1 MTKTTKELIIISVA
15 VPILLFSWTYN
26 LKRIKSR
33 RTMDS
38 RQEIAV
44 VEVVEEVNQAAE
56 PQSLPDEINEM
67 KASNEEI
74 RAQIERL
81 SLDWGRDPFS
91 ASGEAIQTK
100 NNKGKFLGN
109 LFLRGI
115 SFRAGVGVAI
125 VNDFILREGN
135 TVEGYTVVEIL
146 KRAVILEKDGKKY
159 TLNLEK

>member
-33 RTMDS
+33 RAVDA

-44 VEVVEEVNQAAE
+44 VAEVNQASE
-56 PQSLPDEINEM
+56 PQPLPDEINKM
-67 KASNEEI
+67 KASDEEI
-74 RAQIERL
+74 QAQIERL

-91 ASGEAIQTK
+91 TSGEVIQTE
-100 NNKGKFLGN
+100 NRRDMSLGN

-125 VNDFILREGN
+125 VNDFILREGD
-135 TVEGYTVVEIL
+135 TLEGYMVAKIL
-146 KRAVILEKDGKKY
+146 KKAIILERDGKKY